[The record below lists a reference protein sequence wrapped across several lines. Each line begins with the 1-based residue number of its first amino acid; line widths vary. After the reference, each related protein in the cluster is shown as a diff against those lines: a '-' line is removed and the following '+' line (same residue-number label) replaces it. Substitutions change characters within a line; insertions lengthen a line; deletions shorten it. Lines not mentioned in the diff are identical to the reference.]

1 MAVDENTPIN
11 TPNCSFSERLF
22 SEEVAIAQASTG
34 EPLRPN
40 DWAYEFSTGRKFTSE
55 YEQA

>member
-1 MAVDENTPIN
+1 MAFDENTPQPA
-11 TPNCSFSERLF
+11 PNCNFSERLF

-34 EPLRPN
+34 EALRTK
-40 DWAYEFSTGRKFTSE
+40 DWAYEFSNGRKFTSE

>member
-1 MAVDENTPIN
+1 MADENTPIN

-40 DWAYEFSTGRKFTSE
+40 DWAYELSNGRKFTSE